1 MLNAIAR
8 STTKLLR
15 RSYTNQ
21 MKIRNKTTAI
31 ATASNYNREYHWK
44 HLNYIA
50 KSLYSTENSTENV
63 DSASS
68 DNAEE
73 SEDKEDQAEPETKQ
87 PVSLFG
93 E

>member
-31 ATASNYNREYHWK
+31 ATASNYNKKYHRK
-44 HLNYIA
+44 HLNVA
-50 KSLYSTENSTENV
+50 L
-63 DSASS
+63 SS
-68 DNAEE
+68 YLNQYKKKDANTNCIKRYVKVGKDAINHNI
-73 SEDKEDQAEPETKQ
+73 KVIGT
-87 PVSLFG
+87 
-93 E
+93 

>member
-31 ATASNYNREYHWK
+31 ATASNYNNHWK
-44 HLNYIA
+44 HLNIA
-50 KSLYSTENSTENV
+50 FSTKSANNNNSFYWH
-63 DSASS
+63 A
-68 DNAEE
+68 
-73 SEDKEDQAEPETKQ
+73 TKI
-87 PVSLFG
+87 LC
-93 E
+93 